1 MSRTITRKAIAALV
15 ALTAIIVSVSSCKAE
30 LTDTGAFALH
40 YPGITDIG
48 PSTNMD
54 ITPTWHG
61 GTPESFEIFSVKR
74 EGEAV
79 TAECFSIDP
88 TTGVFSIRKSDN
100 LPVGK
105 YRIGI
110 ACKVGGERHEFAEAI
125 TVNMMPAIPEGIKV
139 SPDKITILLSQV
151 TNTGSDEELPT
162 AQITTEGEHISI
174 RNYLISGVRRDGKAL
189 KDWDGLFSVDKSGK
203 FSILKNNKFN
213 AGVYVIDFKL
223 TTMVFGADSEEG
235 LFSDALTVEVAS
247 APISL
252 VYNPSTAKVEAGESY
267 TSPVPEFIG
276 SVTGLEFSI
285 KKVIPESDKFS
296 IDKTSG
302 VITLAK
308 GHEYAIG
315 DEIVLSVS
323 AKNNYGERDFDQV
336 LRIGIVEY
344 IAPITLLAYN
354 DTTVWEGTKVNL
366 KPKQRDGDEVTYS
379 FEELPDALK
388 ELTIN
393 ELNGTISVP
402 KKNKIAQG
410 EYSFKV
416 KAQNPK
422 GSLSAT
428 VKWNTTENP
437 YAFTFVR
444 WGNNLGLNPI
454 QDYADQFRVSTTGP
468 TTIPVIESDIKEGVE
483 ALYEIKGGSKTK
495 GESKINYVSID
506 PKTGKLTTDPSVLG
520 GKIAQMRAH
529 FVFVNIKTGVGTSG
543 ETVMK
548 IPVFFDFNAPRTEGG
563 YSIQYNPFAVRCNPK
578 NGTTSVPPTIL
589 KNNIVVRGEE
599 LKNITMDFRRDF
611 NYWNINGHEKHLNGA
626 AAKGDNTKFLSRVWA
641 AYCQACG
648 FVYDSEAGSR
658 KAVSYYENYE
668 KNTNGKGD
676 LNKAAAYIRGEDL
689 ALHINPEKFMDEY
702 GYANGIFTGQVTL
715 GLDGKDPQKANDPY
729 RLFPL
734 FVWFDTNFQ

>member
-61 GTPESFEIFSVKR
+61 GTPESFEIFSIKR

-88 TTGVFSIRKSDN
+88 ASGVFSIRKSDN

-110 ACKVGGERHEFAEAI
+110 ACKVGGERYEFAEAI

-139 SPDKITILLSQV
+139 TPDKITILLSQV
-151 TNTGSDEELPT
+151 TNLGSDEELPT

-189 KDWDGLFSVDKSGK
+189 ADWDGLFSVDKSGK

-276 SVTGLEFSI
+276 SVTELEFSI

-366 KPKQRDGDEVTYS
+366 KPAQRDGDEVTYS

-393 ELNGTISVP
+393 ELDGTISVP

-428 VKWNTTENP
+428 VKWNTIKNP
-437 YAFTFVR
+437 YAFSFVR

-468 TTIPVIESDIKEGVE
+468 TTIPVIESDIKEGIE
-483 ALYEIKGGSKTK
+483 ALYEIKGGSNTK
-495 GESKINYVSID
+495 CVSID
-506 PKTGKLTTDPSVLG
+506 EKTGKLTTDPSVFE
-520 GKIAQMRAH
+520 GKIANMRAH

-578 NGTTSVPPTIL
+578 TGTTSVPPTIL

-599 LKNITMDFRRDF
+599 LKNIKMDFRRSF
-611 NYWNINGHEKHLNGA
+611 NYWNLNGPA
-626 AAKGDNTKFLSRVWA
+626 AHNNGAPNADKTTFLSTVWSTYYSA
-641 AYCQACG
+641 IGVGYN
-648 FVYDSEAGSR
+648 SSSR
-658 KAVSYYENYE
+658 DPISSYGRPLHIAKTVGY
-668 KNTNGKGD
+668 
-676 LNKAAAYIRGEDL
+676 LRQEDL
-689 ALHINPEKFMDEY
+689 ALYIAPEKFMDDN
-702 GYANGIFTGQVTL
+702 GYANGIFTAQVVFGSDGQ
-715 GLDGKDPQKANDPY
+715 DPAGAKDPY

>member
-1 MSRTITRKAIAALV
+1 MSRTITRKATAALV

-30 LTDTGAFALH
+30 LTDTGAFTLH

-189 KDWDGLFSVDKSGK
+189 ANWDGLFSVDKSGK
-203 FSILKNNKFN
+203 FNILKNNKFN

-315 DEIVLSVS
+315 NEIVLSVS

-366 KPKQRDGDEVTYS
+366 KPAQRDGDEVTYS

-388 ELTIN
+388 ELTID

-428 VKWNTTENP
+428 VKWNTIENP

-454 QDYADQFRVSTTGP
+454 QNYADQFRVSTTGP
-468 TTIPVIESDIKEGVE
+468 TTIPVIESDIKEGIE
-483 ALYEIKGGSKTK
+483 ALYEIKGGSNTK
-495 GESKINYVSID
+495 CVSID
-506 PKTGKLTTDPSVLG
+506 EKTGKLTTDPSVFE
-520 GKIAQMRAH
+520 GKIANMRAH
-529 FVFVNIKTGVGTSG
+529 FVFVNIKTGAGTSG

-578 NGTTSVPPTIL
+578 TGTTSVPPTIL

-599 LKNITMDFRRDF
+599 LKNITMDFRRSF
-611 NYWNINGHEKHLNGA
+611 NYWNLNGPA
-626 AAKGDNTKFLSRVWA
+626 SHNNGAPDAEKTTFLSAVWSTYYSSINV
-641 AYCQACG
+641 AYNKSSRDPISSYGRPEHIAKT
-648 FVYDSEAGSR
+648 AGYLR
-658 KAVSYYENYE
+658 Q
-668 KNTNGKGD
+668 
-676 LNKAAAYIRGEDL
+676 EDL
-689 ALHINPEKFMDEY
+689 ALYIAPEKFMDDN
-702 GYANGIFTGQVTL
+702 GYANGIFTAQVVF
-715 GLDGKDPQKANDPY
+715 GSDGKDPAGAKDPY

>member
-1 MSRTITRKAIAALV
+1 MSRTITRKATAALV

-189 KDWDGLFSVDKSGK
+189 ANWDGLFSVDKSGK
-203 FSILKNNKFN
+203 FNILKNNKFN

-366 KPKQRDGDEVTYS
+366 KPKQSDGDEVTYS

-388 ELTIN
+388 ELTID

-428 VKWNTTENP
+428 VKWNTIENP

-454 QDYADQFRVSTTGP
+454 QDYPDQSRASTTEP
-468 TTIPVIESDIKEGVE
+468 TTVPVIDSDIKKGIEV
-483 ALYEIKGGSKTK
+483 LYEIKGGSNTK
-495 GESKINYVSID
+495 CVSID
-506 PKTGKLTTDPSVLG
+506 EKTGKLTTDPSVFE
-520 GKIAQMRAH
+520 GKIANMRAH

-578 NGTTSVPPTIL
+578 TGTTSVPPTIL

-599 LKNITMDFRRDF
+599 LKNITMDFRRSF
-611 NYWNINGHEKHLNGA
+611 NYWNLNGPA
-626 AAKGDNTKFLSRVWA
+626 AHNNGAPNVDKTTFLSSIWSSYYSAINV
-641 AYCQACG
+641 AYGKSQ
-648 FVYDSEAGSR
+648 AGSR
-658 KAVSYYENYE
+658 DPISSYGRP
-668 KNTNGKGD
+668 KHIAKTAG
-676 LNKAAAYIRGEDL
+676 YIRQEDL
-689 ALHINPEKFMDEY
+689 ALYIAPERFMDDN
-702 GYANGIFTGQVTL
+702 GYANGIFTAQVVF
-715 GLDGKDPQKANDPY
+715 GSDGKDPKDANDPY

>member
-1 MSRTITRKAIAALV
+1 MSRTITRKATAALV
-15 ALTAIIVSVSSCKAE
+15 ALTAIIVSVSSCQAE

-74 EGEAV
+74 EDEAV

-189 KDWDGLFSVDKSGK
+189 TNWDGLFSVDKSGK

-247 APISL
+247 APTSL
-252 VYNPSTAKVEAGESY
+252 VYNPSAAKVEAGESY

-315 DEIVLSVS
+315 NEIVLSVS

-366 KPKQRDGDEVTYS
+366 KPAQRDGDEVTYS

-388 ELTIN
+388 ELTID

-428 VKWNTTENP
+428 VKWNTIENP

-454 QDYADQFRVSTTGP
+454 QNYADQFRVSTTGP
-468 TTIPVIESDIKEGVE
+468 TTIPVIESDIKEGIE
-483 ALYEIKGGSKTK
+483 ALYEIKGGSNTK
-495 GESKINYVSID
+495 CVSID
-506 PKTGKLTTDPSVLG
+506 EKTGKLTTDPSVFE
-520 GKIAQMRAH
+520 GKIANMRAH
-529 FVFVNIKTGVGTSG
+529 FVFVNIKTGAGTSG

-578 NGTTSVPPTIL
+578 TRTTSVPPTIL

-599 LKNITMDFRRDF
+599 LKNITMDFRRSF
-611 NYWNINGHEKHLNGA
+611 IYWNLNGPA
-626 AAKGDNTKFLSRVWA
+626 SHNNGAPDAEKTTFLSAVWSTYYSSINV
-641 AYCQACG
+641 AYNKSSRDPISSYGRPEHIAKT
-648 FVYDSEAGSR
+648 AGYLR
-658 KAVSYYENYE
+658 Q
-668 KNTNGKGD
+668 
-676 LNKAAAYIRGEDL
+676 EDL
-689 ALHINPEKFMDEY
+689 ALYIAPEKFMDDN
-702 GYANGIFTGQVTL
+702 GYANGIFTAQVVF
-715 GLDGKDPQKANDPY
+715 GSDGKDPAEAKDPY

>member
-1 MSRTITRKAIAALV
+1 MSRTITRKATAALV

-74 EGEAV
+74 EDEAV

-189 KDWDGLFSVDKSGK
+189 ANWDGLFSVDKSGK

-315 DEIVLSVS
+315 NEIVLSVS

-366 KPKQRDGDEVTYS
+366 KPKQSDGDEVTYS

-402 KKNKIAQG
+402 KKNKIAKG

-468 TTIPVIESDIKEGVE
+468 TTIPVIESDIKKGIE
-483 ALYEIKGGSKTK
+483 ALYEIKGGSNTK
-495 GESKINYVSID
+495 CVSID
-506 PKTGKLTTDPSVLG
+506 EKTGKLTTDPSVFE
-520 GKIAQMRAH
+520 GKIVNMRAH

-578 NGTTSVPPTIL
+578 TGTTSVPPTIL
-589 KNNIVVRGEE
+589 KNNIVVRGKE
-599 LKNITMDFRRDF
+599 LKNITMDFRRSF
-611 NYWNINGHEKHLNGA
+611 NYWNLNGPA
-626 AAKGDNTKFLSRVWA
+626 SHNNGAPDAEKTTFLSAVWSTYYSSINV
-641 AYCQACG
+641 AYNKSSRDPISSYGRPEHIAKT
-648 FVYDSEAGSR
+648 AGYLR
-658 KAVSYYENYE
+658 Q
-668 KNTNGKGD
+668 
-676 LNKAAAYIRGEDL
+676 EDL
-689 ALHINPEKFMDEY
+689 ALYIAPEKFMDEN
-702 GYANGIFTGQVTL
+702 GYANGIFTAQVVF
-715 GLDGKDPQKANDPY
+715 GSDGKDPAGAKDPY

>member
-1 MSRTITRKAIAALV
+1 MSRTITRKATAALV

-74 EGEAV
+74 EDEAV

-125 TVNMMPAIPEGIKV
+125 TVNMMPAIPKGIKV
-139 SPDKITILLSQV
+139 TPDRITILLSQV

-189 KDWDGLFSVDKSGK
+189 ANWDGLFSVDKSGK

-285 KKVIPESDKFS
+285 KKVVPESDKFS

-366 KPKQRDGDEVTYS
+366 KPAQRDGDEVTYS

-393 ELNGTISVP
+393 ELDGTISVP
-402 KKNKIAQG
+402 KKNRIAQG

-428 VKWNTTENP
+428 VKWNTIENP
-437 YAFTFVR
+437 YAFSFVR

-468 TTIPVIESDIKEGVE
+468 TTIPVIESDIKEGIEV
-483 ALYEIKGGSKTK
+483 LYEIKGGSNTK
-495 GESKINYVSID
+495 CVSID
-506 PKTGKLTTDPSVLG
+506 EKTGKLTTDPSVFE
-520 GKIAQMRAH
+520 GKIANMRAH

-578 NGTTSVPPTIL
+578 TGTTSVPPTIL

-599 LKNITMDFRRDF
+599 LKNIKMDFRRSF
-611 NYWNINGHEKHLNGA
+611 NYWNLNGPA
-626 AAKGDNTKFLSRVWA
+626 AHNNGAPNADKTTFLSAVWSTYYSSINV
-641 AYCQACG
+641 AYNTSSRDPISSYGRPLHIAKT
-648 FVYDSEAGSR
+648 AGYLR
-658 KAVSYYENYE
+658 Q
-668 KNTNGKGD
+668 
-676 LNKAAAYIRGEDL
+676 EDL
-689 ALHINPEKFMDEY
+689 ALYIAPEKFMDDN
-702 GYANGIFTGQVTL
+702 GYANGIFTAQVVF
-715 GLDGKDPQKANDPY
+715 GSDGKDPAGAKDPY

>member
-61 GTPESFEIFSVKR
+61 GTPESFEIFSIKR

-88 TTGVFSIRKSDN
+88 ASGVFSIRKSDN

-139 SPDKITILLSQV
+139 TPDKITILLSQV
-151 TNTGSDEELPT
+151 TNLGSDEELPT

-189 KDWDGLFSVDKSGK
+189 ANWDGLFSVDKSGK

-252 VYNPSTAKVEAGESY
+252 VYNPSSAKVEAGESY

-402 KKNKIAQG
+402 KKNRIAQG

-428 VKWNTTENP
+428 VKWNTIENP

-468 TTIPVIESDIKEGVE
+468 TTIPVIESDIKEGIE
-483 ALYEIKGGSKTK
+483 ALYEIKGGSNTK
-495 GESKINYVSID
+495 CVSID
-506 PKTGKLTTDPSVLG
+506 EKTGKLTTDPSVFE
-520 GKIAQMRAH
+520 GKIANMRAH

-578 NGTTSVPPTIL
+578 TGTTSVPPTIL

-599 LKNITMDFRRDF
+599 LKNITMDFRRSF
-611 NYWNINGHEKHLNGA
+611 NYWNLNGPA
-626 AAKGDNTKFLSRVWA
+626 SHNNGAPNADKTTFLSTVWSTYYSSINV
-641 AYCQACG
+641 AYNTSSRDPISSYGRPLHIAKT
-648 FVYDSEAGSR
+648 AGYLR
-658 KAVSYYENYE
+658 Q
-668 KNTNGKGD
+668 
-676 LNKAAAYIRGEDL
+676 EDL
-689 ALHINPEKFMDEY
+689 ALYIAPEKFMDDN
-702 GYANGIFTGQVTL
+702 GYANGIFTAQVVF
-715 GLDGKDPQKANDPY
+715 GSDGKDPAGAKDPY

>member
-61 GTPESFEIFSVKR
+61 GTPESFEIFSIKR

-105 YRIGI
+105 YSIGI

-139 SPDKITILLSQV
+139 TPDKITILLSQV
-151 TNTGSDEELPT
+151 TNLGSDEELPT

-189 KDWDGLFSVDKSGK
+189 ADWDGLFSVDKSGK

-285 KKVIPESDKFS
+285 KKVVPESDKFS

-323 AKNNYGERDFDQV
+323 AKNNYGERDFDQA

-366 KPKQRDGDEVTYS
+366 KPKQSDGDEVTYS

-393 ELNGTISVP
+393 ELDGTISVP

-428 VKWNTTENP
+428 VKWNTIENP

-468 TTIPVIESDIKEGVE
+468 TTIPVIESDIKEGIE
-483 ALYEIKGGSKTK
+483 ALYEIKGGSNTK
-495 GESKINYVSID
+495 CVSID
-506 PKTGKLTTDPSVLG
+506 EKTGKLTTDPSVFE
-520 GKIAQMRAH
+520 GKIANMRAH

-578 NGTTSVPPTIL
+578 TGTTSVPPTIL

-599 LKNITMDFRRDF
+599 LKNITMDFRRSF
-611 NYWNINGHEKHLNGA
+611 NYWNLNGPA
-626 AAKGDNTKFLSRVWA
+626 SHNNGAPNADKATFLSTVWSTYYSSINV
-641 AYCQACG
+641 AYNTSSRDPISSYGRPLHIAKT
-648 FVYDSEAGSR
+648 AGYLR
-658 KAVSYYENYE
+658 Q
-668 KNTNGKGD
+668 
-676 LNKAAAYIRGEDL
+676 EDL
-689 ALHINPEKFMDEY
+689 ALYIAPEKFMDDN
-702 GYANGIFTGQVTL
+702 GYANGIFTAQVVF
-715 GLDGKDPQKANDPY
+715 GSDGKDPAGAKDPY

>member
-1 MSRTITRKAIAALV
+1 MSRTITRKATAALV

-174 RNYLISGVRRDGKAL
+174 RNYLISGVRRDGKTL
-189 KDWDGLFSVDKSGK
+189 KNWDGLFSVDKSGK

-276 SVTGLEFSI
+276 SVAGLEFSI
-285 KKVIPESDKFS
+285 KKAVPESDKFS

-344 IAPITLLAYN
+344 IAPITLLAYK

-366 KPKQRDGDEVTYS
+366 KPKQSDGDEVTYS

-388 ELTIN
+388 ELTID

-428 VKWNTTENP
+428 VKWNTIENP

-454 QDYADQFRVSTTGP
+454 QNYADQFRVSTTGP
-468 TTIPVIESDIKEGVE
+468 TTIPVIESDIKEGIE
-483 ALYEIKGGSKTK
+483 ALYEIKGGSNTK
-495 GESKINYVSID
+495 CVSID
-506 PKTGKLTTDPSVLG
+506 EKTGKLTTDPSVFE
-520 GKIAQMRAH
+520 GKIANMRAH
-529 FVFVNIKTGVGTSG
+529 FVFVNIKTGAGTSG

-578 NGTTSVPPTIL
+578 TGTTSVPPTIL

-599 LKNITMDFRRDF
+599 LKNITMDFRRSF
-611 NYWNINGHEKHLNGA
+611 NYWNLNGPA
-626 AAKGDNTKFLSRVWA
+626 SHNNGAPNADKTTFLSTVWSTYYSSINV
-641 AYCQACG
+641 AYNTSSRDPISSYGRPLHIAKT
-648 FVYDSEAGSR
+648 AGYLR
-658 KAVSYYENYE
+658 Q
-668 KNTNGKGD
+668 
-676 LNKAAAYIRGEDL
+676 EDL
-689 ALHINPEKFMDEY
+689 ALYIAPEKFMDDN
-702 GYANGIFTGQVTL
+702 GYANGIFTAQVVF
-715 GLDGKDPQKANDPY
+715 GSDGKDPAGAKDPY

>member
-1 MSRTITRKAIAALV
+1 
-15 ALTAIIVSVSSCKAE
+15 
-30 LTDTGAFALH
+30 
-40 YPGITDIG
+40 
-48 PSTNMD
+48 
-54 ITPTWHG
+54 
-61 GTPESFEIFSVKR
+61 
-74 EGEAV
+74 
-79 TAECFSIDP
+79 
-88 TTGVFSIRKSDN
+88 
-100 LPVGK
+100 
-105 YRIGI
+105 
-110 ACKVGGERHEFAEAI
+110 
-125 TVNMMPAIPEGIKV
+125 
-139 SPDKITILLSQV
+139 
-151 TNTGSDEELPT
+151 
-162 AQITTEGEHISI
+162 
-174 RNYLISGVRRDGKAL
+174 
-189 KDWDGLFSVDKSGK
+189 
-203 FSILKNNKFN
+203 
-213 AGVYVIDFKL
+213 
-223 TTMVFGADSEEG
+223 MVFGADSEEG

-276 SVTGLEFSI
+276 SVAGLEFSI
-285 KKVIPESDKFS
+285 KKAVPESDKFS

-344 IAPITLLAYN
+344 IAPITILAYN

-388 ELTIN
+388 ELTID

-428 VKWNTTENP
+428 VKWNTIENP

-454 QDYADQFRVSTTGP
+454 QDYADQFRVSTTEP
-468 TTIPVIESDIKEGVE
+468 TTVPVIKSDIKEGIEV
-483 ALYEIKGGSKTK
+483 LYEIKSGSKT
-495 GESKINYVSID
+495 NCVSID
-506 PKTGKLTTDPSVLG
+506 KKTGKLTTVPSVFG
-520 GKIAQMRAH
+520 GEVADMRAH

-548 IPVFFDFNAPRTEGG
+548 IPVFFDFNAPRTGG
-563 YSIQYNPFAVRCNPK
+563 YSIQYNPFAIRCNPK
-578 NGTTSVPPTIL
+578 TGTTSVPPTIL

-599 LKNITMDFRRDF
+599 LKNITMDFRRSF
-611 NYWNINGHEKHLNGA
+611 NYWNLNGPA
-626 AAKGDNTKFLSRVWA
+626 AHNNGAPNVDKTTFLSSIWSSYYSAINV
-641 AYCQACG
+641 AYGKSQ
-648 FVYDSEAGSR
+648 AGSR
-658 KAVSYYENYE
+658 DPISSYGRP
-668 KNTNGKGD
+668 KHIAKTAG
-676 LNKAAAYIRGEDL
+676 YIRQEDL
-689 ALHINPEKFMDEY
+689 ALYIAPERFMDDN
-702 GYANGIFTGQVTL
+702 GYANGIFTAQVVF
-715 GLDGKDPQKANDPY
+715 GSDGKDPKDAKDPY
-729 RLFPL
+729 KLFPL

>member
-1 MSRTITRKAIAALV
+1 MSRTITRKATAALV

-189 KDWDGLFSVDKSGK
+189 ANWDGLFSVDKSGK

-267 TSPVPEFIG
+267 TSPIPEFIG

-344 IAPITLLAYN
+344 IAPITLLAYK

-366 KPKQRDGDEVTYS
+366 KPKQSDGDEVTYS

-428 VKWNTTENP
+428 VKWNTIENP

-468 TTIPVIESDIKEGVE
+468 TTVPVIESDIKEGIEV
-483 ALYEIKGGSKTK
+483 LYEIKGGSNTK
-495 GESKINYVSID
+495 CVSID
-506 PKTGKLTTDPSVLG
+506 EKTGKLTTDPSVFE
-520 GKIAQMRAH
+520 GKIANMRAH

-578 NGTTSVPPTIL
+578 TGTTSVPPTIL

-599 LKNITMDFRRDF
+599 LKNITMDFRRSF
-611 NYWNINGHEKHLNGA
+611 NYWNLNGPA
-626 AAKGDNTKFLSRVWA
+626 SHNNGAPNADKTTFLSTVWSTYYSSINV
-641 AYCQACG
+641 AYNTSSRDPISSYGRPLHIAKT
-648 FVYDSEAGSR
+648 AGYLR
-658 KAVSYYENYE
+658 Q
-668 KNTNGKGD
+668 
-676 LNKAAAYIRGEDL
+676 EDL
-689 ALHINPEKFMDEY
+689 ALYIAPEKFMDDN
-702 GYANGIFTGQVTL
+702 GYANGIFTAQVVF
-715 GLDGKDPQKANDPY
+715 GSDGKDPAGAKDPY

>member
-189 KDWDGLFSVDKSGK
+189 ANWDGLFSVDKSGK
-203 FSILKNNKFN
+203 FNILKNNKFN

-276 SVTGLEFSI
+276 SVAGLEFSI
-285 KKVIPESDKFS
+285 KKAVPESDKFS

-388 ELTIN
+388 ELTID

-468 TTIPVIESDIKEGVE
+468 TTIPVIESDIKEGIEV
-483 ALYEIKGGSKTK
+483 LYEIKGGSKIK

-529 FVFVNIKTGVGTSG
+529 FVFVNIKTGAGTSG

>member
-1 MSRTITRKAIAALV
+1 MSRTITRKATAALV

-174 RNYLISGVRRDGKAL
+174 RNYLISGVRRDGKTL
-189 KDWDGLFSVDKSGK
+189 KNWDGLFSVDKSGK

-252 VYNPSTAKVEAGESY
+252 VYNPSTAKVEAGERY

-276 SVTGLEFSI
+276 SVAGLEFSI
-285 KKVIPESDKFS
+285 KKAVPESDKFS

-344 IAPITLLAYN
+344 IAPITLLAYK

-366 KPKQRDGDEVTYS
+366 KPKQSDGDEVTYS

-388 ELTIN
+388 ELTID

-428 VKWNTTENP
+428 VKWNTIENP

-454 QDYADQFRVSTTGP
+454 QNYADQFRVSTTGP
-468 TTIPVIESDIKEGVE
+468 TTIPVIESDIKEGIE
-483 ALYEIKGGSKTK
+483 ALYEIKGGSNTK
-495 GESKINYVSID
+495 CVSID
-506 PKTGKLTTDPSVLG
+506 EKTGKLTTDPSVFE
-520 GKIAQMRAH
+520 GKIANMRAH

-578 NGTTSVPPTIL
+578 TGTTSVPPTIL

-599 LKNITMDFRRDF
+599 LKNITMDFRRSF
-611 NYWNINGHEKHLNGA
+611 NYWNLNGPA
-626 AAKGDNTKFLSRVWA
+626 SHNNGAPNADKTTFLSTVWSTYYSSINV
-641 AYCQACG
+641 AYNTSSRDPISSYGRPLHIAKT
-648 FVYDSEAGSR
+648 AGYLR
-658 KAVSYYENYE
+658 Q
-668 KNTNGKGD
+668 
-676 LNKAAAYIRGEDL
+676 EDL
-689 ALHINPEKFMDEY
+689 ALYIAPEKFMDDN
-702 GYANGIFTGQVTL
+702 GYANGIFTAQVVF
-715 GLDGKDPQKANDPY
+715 GSDGKDPAGAKDPY

>member
-1 MSRTITRKAIAALV
+1 MSRTITRKATAALV

-74 EGEAV
+74 EDEAV

-110 ACKVGGERHEFAEAI
+110 ACKVGGERHEFEEAI

-189 KDWDGLFSVDKSGK
+189 KEWDGLFSVDKSGK

-285 KKVIPESDKFS
+285 KKVTPESDKFS

-336 LRIGIVEY
+336 LRIGIVEN

-366 KPKQRDGDEVTYS
+366 KPKQSDGDEVTYS

-388 ELTIN
+388 ELTID

-428 VKWNTTENP
+428 VKWNTIENP

-454 QDYADQFRVSTTGP
+454 QNYADQFRVSTTGP
-468 TTIPVIESDIKEGVE
+468 TTIPVIESDIKEGIE
-483 ALYEIKGGSKTK
+483 ALYEIKGGSNTK
-495 GESKINYVSID
+495 CVSID
-506 PKTGKLTTDPSVLG
+506 EKTGKLTTDPSVFE
-520 GKIAQMRAH
+520 GKIANMRAH

-578 NGTTSVPPTIL
+578 TGTTSVPPTIL

-599 LKNITMDFRRDF
+599 LKNITMDFRRSF
-611 NYWNINGHEKHLNGA
+611 NYWNLNGPA
-626 AAKGDNTKFLSRVWA
+626 SHNNGAPNADKTTFLSTVWSTYYSSINV
-641 AYCQACG
+641 AYNTSSRDPISSYGRPLHIAKT
-648 FVYDSEAGSR
+648 AGYLR
-658 KAVSYYENYE
+658 Q
-668 KNTNGKGD
+668 
-676 LNKAAAYIRGEDL
+676 EDL
-689 ALHINPEKFMDEY
+689 ALYIAPEKFMDDN
-702 GYANGIFTGQVTL
+702 GYANGIFTAQVVF
-715 GLDGKDPQKANDPY
+715 GSDGKDPAGAKDPY

>member
-1 MSRTITRKAIAALV
+1 MSRTITRKATAALV

-276 SVTGLEFSI
+276 SVAGLEFSI
-285 KKVIPESDKFS
+285 KKAVPESDKFS

-344 IAPITLLAYN
+344 IAPITLLAYK

-428 VKWNTTENP
+428 VKWNTIENP

-468 TTIPVIESDIKEGVE
+468 TTIPVIDSDIKEGIE
-483 ALYEIKGGSKTK
+483 ALYEIKGGSETK

>member
-1 MSRTITRKAIAALV
+1 MSRTITRKATAALV
-15 ALTAIIVSVSSCKAE
+15 ALTAIIVAVSSCKAE

-74 EGEAV
+74 EDEAV

-189 KDWDGLFSVDKSGK
+189 ANWDGLFSVDKSGK

-366 KPKQRDGDEVTYS
+366 KPKQSDGDEVTYS

-388 ELTIN
+388 ELTID

-428 VKWNTTENP
+428 VKWNTIENP

-468 TTIPVIESDIKEGVE
+468 TTIPVIESDIKEGIE
-483 ALYEIKGGSKTK
+483 ALYEIKGGSNTK
-495 GESKINYVSID
+495 CVSID
-506 PKTGKLTTDPSVLG
+506 EKTGKLTTDPSVFE
-520 GKIAQMRAH
+520 GKIANMRAH
-529 FVFVNIKTGVGTSG
+529 FVFVNIKTGAGTSG

-578 NGTTSVPPTIL
+578 TGTTSVPPTIL
-589 KNNIVVRGEE
+589 KNNTVVRGEE
-599 LKNITMDFRRDF
+599 LKNITMDFRRSF
-611 NYWNINGHEKHLNGA
+611 NYWNLNGPA
-626 AAKGDNTKFLSRVWA
+626 SHNNGAPDAEKTTFLSAVWSTYYSSINV
-641 AYCQACG
+641 AYNKSSRDPISSYGRPEHIAKT
-648 FVYDSEAGSR
+648 AGYLR
-658 KAVSYYENYE
+658 Q
-668 KNTNGKGD
+668 
-676 LNKAAAYIRGEDL
+676 EDL
-689 ALHINPEKFMDEY
+689 ALYIAPEKFMDDN
-702 GYANGIFTGQVTL
+702 GYANGIFTAQVVF
-715 GLDGKDPQKANDPY
+715 GSDGKDPAGAKDPY

>member
-1 MSRTITRKAIAALV
+1 MSRTITRKATAALV

-74 EGEAV
+74 EDEAV

-125 TVNMMPAIPEGIKV
+125 IVNMMPAIPEGIKV

-162 AQITTEGEHISI
+162 AQIITEGEHISI

-189 KDWDGLFSVDKSGK
+189 ANWDGLFSVDKSGK

-276 SVTGLEFSI
+276 SVTGLEFCI

-308 GHEYAIG
+308 GHAYAIG

-344 IAPITLLAYN
+344 IAPITILAYN

-366 KPKQRDGDEVTYS
+366 KPKQSDGDEVTYS

-388 ELTIN
+388 ELTID

-402 KKNKIAQG
+402 KKNRIAQG

-428 VKWNTTENP
+428 VKWNTIENP

-468 TTIPVIESDIKEGVE
+468 TTIPVIESDIKEGIE
-483 ALYEIKGGSKTK
+483 ALYEIKGGSNTK
-495 GESKINYVSID
+495 CVSID
-506 PKTGKLTTDPSVLG
+506 EKTGKLTTDPSVFE
-520 GKIAQMRAH
+520 GKIANMRAH

-578 NGTTSVPPTIL
+578 TGTTSVPPTIL

-599 LKNITMDFRRDF
+599 LKNIKMDFRRSF
-611 NYWNINGHEKHLNGA
+611 NYWNLNGPDSHKNGA
-626 AAKGDNTKFLSRVWA
+626 PDTEKTTFLSTVWSTYYSSINV
-641 AYCQACG
+641 AYNKSSRDPISSYGRPEHIAKT
-648 FVYDSEAGSR
+648 AGYLR
-658 KAVSYYENYE
+658 Q
-668 KNTNGKGD
+668 
-676 LNKAAAYIRGEDL
+676 EDL
-689 ALHINPEKFMDEY
+689 ALYIAPEKFMDDN
-702 GYANGIFTGQVTL
+702 GYANGIFTAQVVF
-715 GLDGKDPQKANDPY
+715 GSDGKDPAGAKDPY

-734 FVWFDTNFQ
+734 FVGFDTNFQ

>member
-1 MSRTITRKAIAALV
+1 MSRTITRKATAALV

-189 KDWDGLFSVDKSGK
+189 ANWDGLFSVDKSGK

-388 ELTIN
+388 ELTID

-428 VKWNTTENP
+428 VKWNTIENP

-468 TTIPVIESDIKEGVE
+468 TTIPVIESDIKEGIE
-483 ALYEIKGGSKTK
+483 ALYEIKGGSNTK
-495 GESKINYVSID
+495 CVSID
-506 PKTGKLTTDPSVLG
+506 EKTGKLTTDPSVFE
-520 GKIAQMRAH
+520 GKIANMRAH
-529 FVFVNIKTGVGTSG
+529 FVFVNIKTGAGTSG
-543 ETVMK
+543 ATVMK

-578 NGTTSVPPTIL
+578 TGTTSVPPTIL
-589 KNNIVVRGEE
+589 KNNTVVRGEE
-599 LKNITMDFRRDF
+599 LKNITMDFRRSF
-611 NYWNINGHEKHLNGA
+611 NYWNLNGPA
-626 AAKGDNTKFLSRVWA
+626 SHNNGAPDAEKTTFLSAVWSTYYSSINV
-641 AYCQACG
+641 AYNTSSRDPISSYGRPEHIAKT
-648 FVYDSEAGSR
+648 AGYLR
-658 KAVSYYENYE
+658 Q
-668 KNTNGKGD
+668 
-676 LNKAAAYIRGEDL
+676 EDL
-689 ALHINPEKFMDEY
+689 ALYNAPEKFMDDN
-702 GYANGIFTGQVTL
+702 GYANGIFTAQVVF
-715 GLDGKDPQKANDPY
+715 GSDGKDPAGAKDPY

>member
-1 MSRTITRKAIAALV
+1 MSRTITRKTIAALV

-88 TTGVFSIRKSDN
+88 TSGVFSIRKSDN

-110 ACKVGGERHEFAEAI
+110 ACRVGGERHEFAEAI
-125 TVNMMPAIPEGIKV
+125 IVNMMPAIPEGIKV
-139 SPDKITILLSQV
+139 TPDKITILLSQV
-151 TNTGSDEELPT
+151 TNLGSDEELPT

-189 KDWDGLFSVDKSGK
+189 ADWDGLFSVDKSGK

-285 KKVIPESDKFS
+285 KKVVPESDKFS

-366 KPKQRDGDEVTYS
+366 KPAQRDGDEVTYS

-393 ELNGTISVP
+393 ELDGTISVP

-428 VKWNTTENP
+428 VKWNTIENP

-454 QDYADQFRVSTTGP
+454 QNYADQFRVSTTEP
-468 TTIPVIESDIKEGVE
+468 TTVPVIESDIKEGIE
-483 ALYEIKGGSKTK
+483 ALYEIKGGSNTK
-495 GESKINYVSID
+495 CVSID
-506 PKTGKLTTDPSVLG
+506 PKTGKLTTDPSVFE
-520 GKIAQMRAH
+520 GKIANMRAH

-599 LKNITMDFRRDF
+599 LKNIKMDFRRSF
-611 NYWNINGHEKHLNGA
+611 NYWNLNGPSA
-626 AAKGDNTKFLSRVWA
+626 HKNGAPNADKTTFLSTVWSTYYSA
-641 AYCQACG
+641 IGVGYNSSSRDPISSYGRPLHIAKT
-648 FVYDSEAGSR
+648 AGYLR
-658 KAVSYYENYE
+658 Q
-668 KNTNGKGD
+668 
-676 LNKAAAYIRGEDL
+676 EDL
-689 ALHINPEKFMDEY
+689 ALYIAPEKFMDDN
-702 GYANGIFTGQVTL
+702 GYANGIFTAQVVF
-715 GLDGKDPQKANDPY
+715 GSDGKDPAGAKDPY

>member
-61 GTPESFEIFSVKR
+61 GTPESFEIFSIKR

-88 TTGVFSIRKSDN
+88 ASGVFSIRKSDY

-151 TNTGSDEELPT
+151 TNLGSDEELPT
-162 AQITTEGEHISI
+162 AQITTEGEHTSI

-189 KDWDGLFSVDKSGK
+189 ADWDGLFSVDKSGK

-252 VYNPSTAKVEAGESY
+252 VYNPSTAKVETGESY

-285 KKVIPESDKFS
+285 KKVVPESDKFS

-366 KPKQRDGDEVTYS
+366 KPAQRDGDEVTYS

-428 VKWNTTENP
+428 VKWNTIKNP

-454 QDYADQFRVSTTGP
+454 QDYADQFRVSTTEP
-468 TTIPVIESDIKEGVE
+468 ATFPVIESDIKEGIEV
-483 ALYEIKGGSKTK
+483 LYEIKGGSNTK
-495 GESKINYVSID
+495 CVSID
-506 PKTGKLTTDPSVLG
+506 EKTGKLTTDPSVFE
-520 GKIAQMRAH
+520 GKIANMRAH

-578 NGTTSVPPTIL
+578 TGTTSVPPTIL

-599 LKNITMDFRRDF
+599 LKNIKMDFRRSF
-611 NYWNINGHEKHLNGA
+611 NYWNLNGPA
-626 AAKGDNTKFLSRVWA
+626 SHNNGAPNADKTTFLSAVWSTYYSSINV
-641 AYCQACG
+641 AYNTSSRDPISSYGRPLHIAKT
-648 FVYDSEAGSR
+648 AGYLR
-658 KAVSYYENYE
+658 Q
-668 KNTNGKGD
+668 
-676 LNKAAAYIRGEDL
+676 EDL
-689 ALHINPEKFMDEY
+689 ALYIAPEKFMDDN
-702 GYANGIFTGQVTL
+702 GYANGIFTAQVVF
-715 GLDGKDPQKANDPY
+715 GSDGKDPAGAKDPY

>member
-1 MSRTITRKAIAALV
+1 MSRTITRKATAALV

-189 KDWDGLFSVDKSGK
+189 ANWDGLFSVDKSGK

-388 ELTIN
+388 ELTID

-428 VKWNTTENP
+428 VKWNTIENP

-468 TTIPVIESDIKEGVE
+468 TTIPVIESDIKEGIE
-483 ALYEIKGGSKTK
+483 ALYEIKGGSNTK
-495 GESKINYVSID
+495 CVSID
-506 PKTGKLTTDPSVLG
+506 EKTGKLTTDPSVFE
-520 GKIAQMRAH
+520 GKIANMRAH
-529 FVFVNIKTGVGTSG
+529 FVFVNIQTGAGRSG

-548 IPVFFDFNAPRTEGG
+548 TPVFFDFNAPRTENTCSFL
-563 YSIQYNPFAVRCNPK
+563 YPPLPILYNQK
-578 NGTTSVPPTIL
+578 TGKKTEQTTT
-589 KNNIVVRGEE
+589 
-599 LKNITMDFRRDF
+599 
-611 NYWNINGHEKHLNGA
+611 
-626 AAKGDNTKFLSRVWA
+626 
-641 AYCQACG
+641 
-648 FVYDSEAGSR
+648 
-658 KAVSYYENYE
+658 
-668 KNTNGKGD
+668 
-676 LNKAAAYIRGEDL
+676 
-689 ALHINPEKFMDEY
+689 
-702 GYANGIFTGQVTL
+702 
-715 GLDGKDPQKANDPY
+715 
-729 RLFPL
+729 
-734 FVWFDTNFQ
+734 

>member
-61 GTPESFEIFSVKR
+61 GTPESFEIFSIKR

-88 TTGVFSIRKSDN
+88 ATGVFSIRKSDN

-105 YRIGI
+105 YSIGI

-189 KDWDGLFSVDKSGK
+189 ANWDGLFSVDKSGK

-428 VKWNTTENP
+428 VKWNTIENP

-483 ALYEIKGGSKTK
+483 ALYEIKGGSNTK
-495 GESKINYVSID
+495 CVSID
-506 PKTGKLTTDPSVLG
+506 EKTGKLTTDPSVFE
-520 GKIAQMRAH
+520 GKIANMRAH

-578 NGTTSVPPTIL
+578 TGTTSVPPTIL

-599 LKNITMDFRRDF
+599 LKNIKMDFRRSF
-611 NYWNINGHEKHLNGA
+611 NYWNLNGPDSHKNDA
-626 AAKGDNTKFLSRVWA
+626 PDTEKTTFLSTVWSTYYSSINV
-641 AYCQACG
+641 AYNKSSRDPISSYGRPEHIAKT
-648 FVYDSEAGSR
+648 AGYLR
-658 KAVSYYENYE
+658 Q
-668 KNTNGKGD
+668 
-676 LNKAAAYIRGEDL
+676 EDL
-689 ALHINPEKFMDEY
+689 ALYIAPEKFMDDN
-702 GYANGIFTGQVTL
+702 GYANGIFTAQVVF
-715 GLDGKDPQKANDPY
+715 GSDGKDPAGAKDPY

>member
-1 MSRTITRKAIAALV
+1 MSRTITRKATAALV

-30 LTDTGAFALH
+30 LTDTGAFTLH

-189 KDWDGLFSVDKSGK
+189 ANWDGLFSVDKSGK
-203 FSILKNNKFN
+203 FNILKNNKFN

-315 DEIVLSVS
+315 NEIVLSVS

-388 ELTIN
+388 ELTID

-428 VKWNTTENP
+428 VKWNTIENP

-454 QDYADQFRVSTTGP
+454 QDYADQFRVSTTEP
-468 TTIPVIESDIKEGVE
+468 TTVPVIDSDIKKGIEV
-483 ALYEIKGGSKTK
+483 LYEIKGGSKT
-495 GESKINYVSID
+495 NCVSID
-506 PKTGKLTTDPSVLG
+506 PKTGKLTTNPSVLG
-520 GKIAQMRAH
+520 GEIAQMRAH

-578 NGTTSVPPTIL
+578 TGTTSVPPTIL

-599 LKNITMDFRRDF
+599 LKNIKMDFRRSF
-611 NYWNINGHEKHLNGA
+611 KYWNLNGPA
-626 AAKGDNTKFLSRVWA
+626 AHKDGEPDAGKTTFLSSVWSTYYDA
-641 AYCQACG
+641 IGLAYNT
-648 FVYDSEAGSR
+648 SSR
-658 KAVSYYENYE
+658 APISSYE
-668 KNTNGKGD
+668 KPLHIAKTVG
-676 LNKAAAYIRGEDL
+676 YIRQEDL
-689 ALHINPEKFMDEY
+689 ALYIAPEKFMDDN
-702 GYANGIFTGQVTL
+702 GYANGIFTGQITFSS
-715 GLDGKDPQKANDPY
+715 DGKDPKDANDPY
-729 RLFPL
+729 KLFPL

>member
-61 GTPESFEIFSVKR
+61 GTPESFEIFSIKR

-88 TTGVFSIRKSDN
+88 TSGVFSIRKSDN

-151 TNTGSDEELPT
+151 TNVGSDEELPT

-189 KDWDGLFSVDKSGK
+189 SDWDGLFSVDKSGK

-285 KKVIPESDKFS
+285 KKVVPESDKFS

-366 KPKQRDGDEVTYS
+366 KPKQSDGDEVTYS

-388 ELTIN
+388 ELTID

-402 KKNKIAQG
+402 KKNRIAQG

-428 VKWNTTENP
+428 VKWNTIENP
-437 YAFTFVR
+437 YAFSFVR

-468 TTIPVIESDIKEGVE
+468 TTIPVIESDIKEGIE
-483 ALYEIKGGSKTK
+483 ALYEIKGGSNTK
-495 GESKINYVSID
+495 CVSID
-506 PKTGKLTTDPSVLG
+506 EKTGKLTTDPSVFE
-520 GKIAQMRAH
+520 GKIANMRAH

-578 NGTTSVPPTIL
+578 TGTTSVPPTIL

-599 LKNITMDFRRDF
+599 LKNIKMDFRRSF
-611 NYWNINGHEKHLNGA
+611 NYWNLNGPA
-626 AAKGDNTKFLSRVWA
+626 AHNNGAPNADKTTFLSAVWSTYYSSINV
-641 AYCQACG
+641 AYNTSSRDPISSYGRPLHIAKT
-648 FVYDSEAGSR
+648 AGYLR
-658 KAVSYYENYE
+658 Q
-668 KNTNGKGD
+668 
-676 LNKAAAYIRGEDL
+676 EDL
-689 ALHINPEKFMDEY
+689 ALYIAPEKFMDDN
-702 GYANGIFTGQVTL
+702 GYANGIFTAQVVF
-715 GLDGKDPQKANDPY
+715 GSDGKDPAGAKDPY
-729 RLFPL
+729 RLFPI

>member
-61 GTPESFEIFSVKR
+61 GTPESFEIFSIKR

-88 TTGVFSIRKSDN
+88 TSGVFSIRKSDN

-139 SPDKITILLSQV
+139 TPDKITILLSQV
-151 TNTGSDEELPT
+151 TNLGSDEELPT

-189 KDWDGLFSVDKSGK
+189 ADWDGLFSVDKSGK

-366 KPKQRDGDEVTYS
+366 KPAQRDGDEVTYS

-402 KKNKIAQG
+402 KKNKIAKG

-428 VKWNTTENP
+428 VKWNTIENP

-454 QDYADQFRVSTTGP
+454 QNYADQFRVSTTEP
-468 TTIPVIESDIKEGVE
+468 TTVPVIESDIKEGIE
-483 ALYEIKGGSKTK
+483 ALYEIKGGSKIK

-578 NGTTSVPPTIL
+578 TGTTSVPPTIL

-599 LKNITMDFRRDF
+599 LKNITMDFRRGF

-648 FVYDSEAGSR
+648 FFYDSEAGSR

-689 ALHINPEKFMDEY
+689 ALHINPEKFVDEY
-702 GYANGIFTGQVTL
+702 GYANGIFTGEVTL
-715 GLDGKDPQKANDPY
+715 GLDGKDPQTASDPY
-729 RLFPL
+729 KLFPL

>member
-1 MSRTITRKAIAALV
+1 MSRTITRKATAALV

-74 EGEAV
+74 EDEAV

-189 KDWDGLFSVDKSGK
+189 ANWDGLFSVDKSGK

-315 DEIVLSVS
+315 NEIVLSVS

-366 KPKQRDGDEVTYS
+366 KPKQSDGDEVTYS

-402 KKNKIAQG
+402 KKNKIAKG

-468 TTIPVIESDIKEGVE
+468 TTIPVIESDIKKGIE
-483 ALYEIKGGSKTK
+483 ALYEIKGGSNTK
-495 GESKINYVSID
+495 CVSID
-506 PKTGKLTTDPSVLG
+506 EKTGKLTTDPSVFE
-520 GKIAQMRAH
+520 GKIANMRAH

-578 NGTTSVPPTIL
+578 TGTTSVPPTIL
-589 KNNIVVRGEE
+589 KNNIVVRGKE
-599 LKNITMDFRRDF
+599 LKNITMDFRRSF
-611 NYWNINGHEKHLNGA
+611 NYWNLNGPA
-626 AAKGDNTKFLSRVWA
+626 SHNNGAPDAEKTTFLSAVWSTYYSSINV
-641 AYCQACG
+641 AYNKSSRDPISSYGRPEHIAKT
-648 FVYDSEAGSR
+648 AGYLR
-658 KAVSYYENYE
+658 Q
-668 KNTNGKGD
+668 
-676 LNKAAAYIRGEDL
+676 EDL
-689 ALHINPEKFMDEY
+689 ALYIAPEKFMDEN
-702 GYANGIFTGQVTL
+702 GYANGIFTAQVVF
-715 GLDGKDPQKANDPY
+715 GSDGKDPAGAKDPY

>member
-1 MSRTITRKAIAALV
+1 MSRTITRKATAALV

-74 EGEAV
+74 EDEAV

-174 RNYLISGVRRDGKAL
+174 RDYLISGVRRDGKAL
-189 KDWDGLFSVDKSGK
+189 ANWDGLFSVDKSGK

-252 VYNPSTAKVEAGESY
+252 VYNPSAAKVEAGESY

-366 KPKQRDGDEVTYS
+366 KPKQSDGDEVTYS

-388 ELTIN
+388 ELTID

-428 VKWNTTENP
+428 VKWNTIENP

-454 QDYADQFRVSTTGP
+454 QNYADQFRVSTTGP
-468 TTIPVIESDIKEGVE
+468 TTIPVIESDIKEGIE
-483 ALYEIKGGSKTK
+483 ALYEIKGGSNTK
-495 GESKINYVSID
+495 CVSID
-506 PKTGKLTTDPSVLG
+506 EKTGKLTTDPSVFE
-520 GKIAQMRAH
+520 GKIANMRAH

-563 YSIQYNPFAVRCNPK
+563 YCIQYNPFAVRCNPK
-578 NGTTSVPPTIL
+578 TGTTSVPPTIL

-599 LKNITMDFRRDF
+599 LKNITMDFRRSF
-611 NYWNINGHEKHLNGA
+611 NYWNLNGPA
-626 AAKGDNTKFLSRVWA
+626 SHNNGAPNADKTTFLSAVWSTYYSSINV
-641 AYCQACG
+641 AYNTSSRDPISSYGRPLHIAKT
-648 FVYDSEAGSR
+648 AGYLR
-658 KAVSYYENYE
+658 Q
-668 KNTNGKGD
+668 
-676 LNKAAAYIRGEDL
+676 EDL
-689 ALHINPEKFMDEY
+689 ALYIAPEKFMDDN
-702 GYANGIFTGQVTL
+702 GYANGIFTAQVVF
-715 GLDGKDPQKANDPY
+715 GSDGKDPAGAKDPY

>member
-1 MSRTITRKAIAALV
+1 MSRTITRKATAALV

-30 LTDTGAFALH
+30 LTDTGAFTLH

-189 KDWDGLFSVDKSGK
+189 TNWDGLFSVDKSGK

-252 VYNPSTAKVEAGESY
+252 VYNPSAAKVEAGESY

-388 ELTIN
+388 ELTID

-428 VKWNTTENP
+428 VKWNTIENP

-454 QDYADQFRVSTTGP
+454 QNYADQFRVSTTGP
-468 TTIPVIESDIKEGVE
+468 TTIPVIESDIKEGIE
-483 ALYEIKGGSKTK
+483 ALYEIKGGSNTK
-495 GESKINYVSID
+495 CVSID
-506 PKTGKLTTDPSVLG
+506 EKTGKLTTDPSVFE
-520 GKIAQMRAH
+520 GKIANMRAH
-529 FVFVNIKTGVGTSG
+529 FVFVNIKTGAGTSG

-548 IPVFFDFNAPRTEGG
+548 IPVFFDFNAPRTEGD

-578 NGTTSVPPTIL
+578 TGTTSVPPTIL

-599 LKNITMDFRRDF
+599 LKNITMDFRRSF
-611 NYWNINGHEKHLNGA
+611 NYWNLNGPA
-626 AAKGDNTKFLSRVWA
+626 SHNNGAPDAEKTTFLSAVWSTYYSSINV
-641 AYCQACG
+641 AYNKSSRDPISSYGRPEHIAKT
-648 FVYDSEAGSR
+648 AGYLR
-658 KAVSYYENYE
+658 Q
-668 KNTNGKGD
+668 
-676 LNKAAAYIRGEDL
+676 EDL
-689 ALHINPEKFMDEY
+689 ALYIAPEKFMDDN
-702 GYANGIFTGQVTL
+702 GYANGIFTAQVVF
-715 GLDGKDPQKANDPY
+715 GSDGKDPAGAKDPY

>member
-1 MSRTITRKAIAALV
+1 MSRTITRKATAALV

-61 GTPESFEIFSVKR
+61 GTPESFEIFSIKR

-88 TTGVFSIRKSDN
+88 ATGVFSIRKSDN

-105 YRIGI
+105 YSIGI

-189 KDWDGLFSVDKSGK
+189 KEWDGLFSVDKSGK

-366 KPKQRDGDEVTYS
+366 KPKQSDGDEVTYS

-454 QDYADQFRVSTTGP
+454 QDYADQFRVSTTEP
-468 TTIPVIESDIKEGVE
+468 TTVPVIDSDIKEGIEV
-483 ALYEIKGGSKTK
+483 LYEIKGGSNTK
-495 GESKINYVSID
+495 CVSID
-506 PKTGKLTTDPSVLG
+506 EKTGKLTTDPSVFE
-520 GKIAQMRAH
+520 GKIANMRAH

-578 NGTTSVPPTIL
+578 TGTTSVPPTIL
-589 KNNIVVRGEE
+589 KNNIVVRGAE
-599 LKNITMDFRRDF
+599 LKNITMDFRRSF
-611 NYWNINGHEKHLNGA
+611 NYWNLNGPA
-626 AAKGDNTKFLSRVWA
+626 AHNNGAPNVDKTTFLSSIWSSYYSAINV
-641 AYCQACG
+641 AYGKSQ
-648 FVYDSEAGSR
+648 AGSR
-658 KAVSYYENYE
+658 DPISSYGRP
-668 KNTNGKGD
+668 KHIAKTAG
-676 LNKAAAYIRGEDL
+676 YIRQEDL
-689 ALHINPEKFMDEY
+689 ALYIAPERFMDDN
-702 GYANGIFTGQVTL
+702 GYANGIFTAQVVF
-715 GLDGKDPQKANDPY
+715 GSDGKDPKDANDPY

>member
-1 MSRTITRKAIAALV
+1 MSRTIIRKAIAALV
-15 ALTAIIVSVSSCKAE
+15 ALTAIIVSISSCKAE

-61 GTPESFEIFSVKR
+61 GTPESFEIFSIKR

-88 TTGVFSIRKSDN
+88 TSGVFSIRKSDN

-110 ACKVGGERHEFAEAI
+110 ACRVGGERHEFAEAI

-151 TNTGSDEELPT
+151 TNLGSDEELPT

-189 KDWDGLFSVDKSGK
+189 SDWDGLFSVDKSGK

-366 KPKQRDGDEVTYS
+366 KPAQRDGDEVTYS

-428 VKWNTTENP
+428 VKWNTIENP

-454 QDYADQFRVSTTGP
+454 QDYADQFRVSTTEP
-468 TTIPVIESDIKEGVE
+468 TTVPVIESDIKEGIE
-483 ALYEIKGGSKTK
+483 ALYEIKSGSKTK

-506 PKTGKLTTDPSVLG
+506 PKTGKLTTDPSVFG
-520 GKIAQMRAH
+520 GEIAQMRAH

-648 FVYDSEAGSR
+648 FFYDSEAGSR

-715 GLDGKDPQKANDPY
+715 GLDGKDPQKASNPY

>member
-1 MSRTITRKAIAALV
+1 MSRTITRKATAALV

-30 LTDTGAFALH
+30 LTDTGAFTLH

-189 KDWDGLFSVDKSGK
+189 ANWDGLFSVDKSGK
-203 FSILKNNKFN
+203 FNILKNNKFN

-276 SVTGLEFSI
+276 SVAGLEFSI
-285 KKVIPESDKFS
+285 KKAVPESDKFS

-388 ELTIN
+388 ELTID

-468 TTIPVIESDIKEGVE
+468 TTIPVIESDIKEGIEV
-483 ALYEIKGGSKTK
+483 LYEIKGGSKIK

-529 FVFVNIKTGVGTSG
+529 FVFVNIKTGAGTSG

>member
-1 MSRTITRKAIAALV
+1 MSRTITRKATAALV

-74 EGEAV
+74 EDEAV

-189 KDWDGLFSVDKSGK
+189 ANWDGLFSVDKSGK

-308 GHEYAIG
+308 GHKYAIG

-366 KPKQRDGDEVTYS
+366 KPAQRDGDEVTYS

-388 ELTIN
+388 ELTID

-428 VKWNTTENP
+428 VKWNTIENP

-468 TTIPVIESDIKEGVE
+468 TTIPVIESDIKEGIE
-483 ALYEIKGGSKTK
+483 ALYEIKGGSNTK
-495 GESKINYVSID
+495 CVSID
-506 PKTGKLTTDPSVLG
+506 EKTGKLTTDPSVFE
-520 GKIAQMRAH
+520 GKIANMRAH

-578 NGTTSVPPTIL
+578 TGTTSVPPTIL
-589 KNNIVVRGEE
+589 KNNIVVRGKE
-599 LKNITMDFRRDF
+599 LKNITMDFRRSF
-611 NYWNINGHEKHLNGA
+611 NYWNLNGPA
-626 AAKGDNTKFLSRVWA
+626 SHNNGAPDAEKTTFLSAVWSTYYSSINV
-641 AYCQACG
+641 AYNKSSRDPISSYGRPEHIAKT
-648 FVYDSEAGSR
+648 AGYLR
-658 KAVSYYENYE
+658 Q
-668 KNTNGKGD
+668 
-676 LNKAAAYIRGEDL
+676 EDL
-689 ALHINPEKFMDEY
+689 ALYIAPEKFMDEN
-702 GYANGIFTGQVTL
+702 GYANGIFTAQVVF
-715 GLDGKDPQKANDPY
+715 GSDGKDPAGAKDPY

>member
-1 MSRTITRKAIAALV
+1 MSRAITRKATAALV

-61 GTPESFEIFSVKR
+61 GTPESFEIFRIKR

-79 TAECFSIDP
+79 TAECFSVDP
-88 TTGVFSIRKSDN
+88 TSGVFSIRKSDN

-110 ACKVGGERHEFAEAI
+110 ACKVGGVRHEFAEAI

-162 AQITTEGEHISI
+162 AQITTDGEHISI

-189 KDWDGLFSVDKSGK
+189 ENWDGLFSVDKNGK

-252 VYNPSTAKVEAGESY
+252 VYNPSAAKVEAGESY

-276 SVTGLEFSI
+276 SVAGLEFSI
-285 KKVIPESDKFS
+285 KRAVPESDKFS

-388 ELTIN
+388 ELTID
-393 ELNGTISVP
+393 ELDGTISVP
-402 KKNKIAQG
+402 KKNRIAQG

-468 TTIPVIESDIKEGVE
+468 TTIPVIESDIKEGIEV
-483 ALYEIKGGSKTK
+483 LYEIKGGSKTK

>member
-1 MSRTITRKAIAALV
+1 MSRTITRKATAALV

-189 KDWDGLFSVDKSGK
+189 ANWDGLFSVDKSGK

-388 ELTIN
+388 ELTID

-428 VKWNTTENP
+428 VKWNTIENP

-454 QDYADQFRVSTTGP
+454 QNYADQFRVSTTGP
-468 TTIPVIESDIKEGVE
+468 TTIPVIESDIKKGIE
-483 ALYEIKGGSKTK
+483 ALYEIEGGSKTK

>member
-1 MSRTITRKAIAALV
+1 MSRTITRKATAALV

-276 SVTGLEFSI
+276 SVAGLEFSI
-285 KKVIPESDKFS
+285 KKAVPESDKFS

-344 IAPITLLAYN
+344 IAPITLLAYK

-428 VKWNTTENP
+428 VKWNTIENP

-468 TTIPVIESDIKEGVE
+468 TTVPVIKSDIKKGIE
-483 ALYEIKGGSKTK
+483 ALYEIKGGSNTK
-495 GESKINYVSID
+495 CVSID
-506 PKTGKLTTDPSVLG
+506 EKTGKLTTDPSVFE
-520 GKIAQMRAH
+520 GKIANMRAH

-578 NGTTSVPPTIL
+578 TGTTSVPPTIL

-611 NYWNINGHEKHLNGA
+611 NYWNLNGPA
-626 AAKGDNTKFLSRVWA
+626 AHNNGAPNVDKTTFLSSIWSSYYSAINV
-641 AYCQACG
+641 AY
-648 FVYDSEAGSR
+648 DDKKAGSR
-658 KAVSYYENYE
+658 DPISSYGRPLHIA
-668 KNTNGKGD
+668 KTAG
-676 LNKAAAYIRGEDL
+676 YIRQEDL
-689 ALHINPEKFMDEY
+689 ALYIAPERFMDDN
-702 GYANGIFTGQVTL
+702 GYANGIFTAQVVF
-715 GLDGKDPQKANDPY
+715 GSDGKDPKDAKDPY
-729 RLFPL
+729 KLFPL